1 MNDEKET
8 QNGTNIPIPQ
18 WAEED
23 RPREKMIAH
32 GKKSLTNSELIA
44 ILLRTGVRG
53 ASAIDLAKK
62 LLMRAN
68 GRLSNL
74 SRLEVG
80 ELKSN
85 INGLGTAKA
94 VTVLAALELGNRML
108 RESKDGKEDIIQS
121 SIDFFHYIAPT
132 LLDLNN
138 EEFWA
143 VYLNNRNKI
152 VNMKRIS
159 AGGFTE
165 TQVDLRQIFCYA
177 LECKAVAV
185 AVAHNHPSGNL
196 QPSQSDKDLTK
207 HIAEAGKILKIK
219 LIEHLIIGVLP
230 NGKPEY
236 YSFNEHGLL

>member
-1 MNDEKET
+1 MNNENET
-8 QNGTNIPIPQ
+8 PFGTNIPIPQ

-32 GKKSLTNSELIA
+32 GKKSLTDSELIA
-44 ILLRTGVRG
+44 ILLRTGVKG

-62 LLMRAN
+62 LLLRAN
-68 GRLSNL
+68 GRLTNL
-74 SRLEVG
+74 SRFEVG
-80 ELKSN
+80 ELQSN

-108 RESKDGKEDIIQS
+108 RESKEGHEDIVQTS
-121 SIDFFHYIAPT
+121 SDFFHLIAPT

-143 VYLNNRNKI
+143 VYLNNRNKV

-159 AGGFTE
+159 SGGFTE
-165 TQVDLRQIFCYA
+165 TQVDIRQIFYHA
-177 LECKAVAV
+177 LESKAVAV

-196 QPSQSDKDLTK
+196 QPSQSDKNLTK
-207 HIAEAGKILKIK
+207 HIEEAGKILKIK
-219 LIEHLIIGVLP
+219 LIEHLIVGIRP
-230 NGKPEY
+230 DGKPDY
-236 YSFNEHGLL
+236 YSFTEHGLL